1 MDDKGLDL
9 KFYQDAYNAK
19 LKQVDMLQ
27 AELVKLNASL
37 ATARAGKRGGIRQA
51 IKNIEQQLN
60 KAIID
65 MRKTQENLTEQTLA
79 LQGIDQDSNKLEGV
93 SNIVGGIAQ
102 TAGSI
107 MGAGGL
113 SGIVGSKQE
122 TEQVRVQELGKVEQE
137 KVKAKAGTSNIMYLV
152 IGAIVLMFLM
162 KKK

>member
-19 LKQVDMLQ
+19 VKQVDMLQ
-27 AELVKLNASL
+27 AELVKLNSSL
-37 ATARAGKRGGIRQA
+37 ATSRAGKRGGIRQA
-51 IKNIEQQLN
+51 IKNLEQQIS
-60 KAIID
+60 KAVID

-79 LQGIDQDSNKLEGV
+79 LQGIDQDSNKLGAV
-93 SNIVGGIAQ
+93 SDIVGGIAQ

-113 SGIVGSKQE
+113 SGIASAKQE
-122 TEQVRVQELGKVEQE
+122 TEQVRVQEIGKVEQE
-137 KVKAKAGTSNIMYLV
+137 KVKGKASNTNIIYIV
-152 IGAIVLMFLM
+152 VGAVVLLMMM

>member
-37 ATARAGKRGGIRQA
+37 ATSRAGKRGGIRQA
-51 IKNIEQQLN
+51 IKNIEQQLS

-102 TAGSI
+102 TAGAI

-122 TEQVRVQELGKVEQE
+122 TEQVRVQEVGKVEQE
-137 KVKAKAGTSNIMYLV
+137 KVKAKAGSSNIMYLV
-152 IGAIVLMFLM
+152 IGAVVLMMLM